1 MTTIFYALYSSK
13 AFIECPHFGDRK
25 MGGCSFVLLQPH
37 DCSLFATGTSVD
49 FAAARASTRRGKRKS
64 SIQMSIGDCFWV
76 IYIYYIYYIYIL
88 YIYIIYIEVGCGI
101 GMLDYHSTYHIL
113 FACREYL
120 HTCPV
125 ECGRCSTPNVG
136 K

>member
-1 MTTIFYALYSSK
+1 MIARFSQQELQWILQQHEPPPEEAK
-13 AFIECPHFGDRK
+13 GKVAFKCPLGIVFG
-25 MGGCSFVLLQPH
+25 L
-37 DCSLFATGTSVD
+37 
-49 FAAARASTRRGKRKS
+49 
-64 SIQMSIGDCFWV
+64 
-76 IYIYYIYYIYIL
+76 YIYIL
-88 YIYIIYIEVGCGI
+88 YILYIYYIYIIYIEVGCGI